1 MSKLTFISIFDVLAS
16 FPFNKNA
23 TRQIG
28 ASVEIITING
38 TTYMKEKKRILV
50 VDDDANILRVFKS
63 ILEKEGYIVETAETG
78 KDAIKKIKKENF
90 DVWLVDV
97 KLPDMDGTDLLLK
110 KADSEAIKIIVT
122 GFSSEEVGKKAADY
136 GADDFLVKPVKPDEL
151 IATVRD
157 RLVIKQQES

>member
-1 MSKLTFISIFDVLAS
+1 MIFISVFDALVP
-16 FPFNKNA
+16 FPVDKNS
-23 TRQIG
+23 TSTTG
-28 ASVEIITING
+28 ASEELVTVNG
-38 TTYMKEKKRILV
+38 KTYMKEKKRIIV
-50 VDDDANILRVFKS
+50 VDDDVNILRVFKS

-78 KDAIKKIKKENF
+78 KDAFKKIKKGRF

-110 KADSEAIKIIVT
+110 NSDSRAIKIIVT

-136 GADDFLVKPVKPDEL
+136 GADDFLVKPVKPEEL
-151 IATVRD
+151 LATVRE